1 VSKYDMQSG
10 RRCQEKIYLF
20 GGRGVGRQSAG
31 PADISDRCS
40 HGYVVIEKL
49 LQRLTTDLLQ
59 AQL

>member
-1 VSKYDMQSG
+1 MQSG